1 MKTIPGKT
9 VVLTFLGI
17 LLAASGCTSQK
28 KEVTIQGTVT
38 VEGKT
43 VDGGTIQFVPVNQDG
58 FEGGG
63 LISKGKFTATVP
75 YGEMLV
81 KFRGVEYEQKDADG
95 NPLGGQI
102 LTDDQGRPV
111 NVVDPP
117 ARRLI
122 PDRCRIDSDV
132 KVTVKSA
139 KQKFDFDLDAQ

>member
-1 MKTIPGKT
+1 MKTDTRILFLAFFVL
-9 VVLTFLGI
+9 VV
-17 LLAASGCTSQK
+17 GCTSQK
-28 KEVTIQGTVT
+28 KEVTIEGTVT

-43 VDGGTIQFVPVNQDG
+43 VDGGMIQFIPANQGG

-81 KFRGVEYEQKDADG
+81 RFRGVEYEQKDADG

-102 LTDDQGRPV
+102 VQDEQGRAV
-111 NVVDPP
+111 NVIDPP
-117 ARRLI
+117 AKRLI
-122 PDRCRIDSDV
+122 PDRYWTNSDV

-139 KQKFDFDLDAQ
+139 KDSFNFDLKAE